1 MWSRRRQRKIERMR
15 QEESNRRAALEAG
28 PGKPGPSGTI
38 PQRVWNKKS
47 SFSHEDYHG
56 DLAVLGQGSLWLVG
70 LWVLRKVDYL
80 KFR

>member
-38 PQRVWNKKS
+38 PQRVLNKK
-47 SFSHEDYHG
+47 
-56 DLAVLGQGSLWLVG
+56 VP
-70 LWVLRKVDYL
+70 
-80 KFR
+80 FRMRIIMEISRFWGRVRSG